1 MLATRGQAADLH
13 WNIRG
18 NISWARSKWIGYE
31 EPEYVDADQERINK
45 RTGQWTDRTFGYL
58 ADGLFTSQD
67 QIDNLPYDQD
77 LRGNTPLRPGDVK
90 YLDSIGD
97 NVIDWTEQ
105 VEIAQVKIGRERC
118 RERVGMKVTKT
129 VDAVS

>member
-45 RTGQWTDRTFGYL
+45 RTGQWTDRTFGYVD
-58 ADGLFTSQD
+58 DGLFTSQD
-67 QIDNLPYDQD
+67 KIDNLPYNQD
-77 LRGNTPLRPGDVK
+77 LRGHPTLRPRDVK
-90 YLDSIGD
+90 YLDSNDD
-97 NVIDWTEQ
+97 NEIERKEQ
-105 VEIAQVKIGRERC
+105 IKIEQS
-118 RERVGMKVTKT
+118 T
-129 VDAVS
+129 